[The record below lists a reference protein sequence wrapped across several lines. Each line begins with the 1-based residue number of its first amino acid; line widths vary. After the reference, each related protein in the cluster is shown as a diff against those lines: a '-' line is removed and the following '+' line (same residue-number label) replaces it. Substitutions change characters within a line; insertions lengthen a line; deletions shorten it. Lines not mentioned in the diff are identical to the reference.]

1 MGGPARLR
9 CQLVPP
15 HQWRRVESVCA
26 CDRCWA
32 SIGFDPHTL
41 VSSLEFRNSIA
52 SRLNSVKIKVLQ
64 LVAPDLKQQSCRRS
78 AQKISNRKSQSMAQT
93 ATSKIKAPPA
103 KNSVVAPTYAY
114 KIIATLGHLCVTAF
128 VLASFAAWYYY
139 LSPKAKLA
147 TFCLFIYA
155 HYRYVRRRAA
165 PFSRSSPSID
175 LCGNQ
180 IQAPHAIDARLFL
193 AASVRWRGDSTPSD
207 VHTGTA
213 ARSPASRLTT
223 PP

>member
-1 MGGPARLR
+1 MVVGRRRARR
-9 CQLVPP
+9 ASGVNWFPP
-15 HQWRRVESVCA
+15 ISGVASNVCA

-155 HYRYVRRRAA
+155 HYRYVRMQHANWLLQFADRKA
-165 PFSRSSPSID
+165 
-175 LCGNQ
+175 
-180 IQAPHAIDARLFL
+180 QAPVRTSIVARPKP
-193 AASVRWRGDSTPSD
+193 ST
-207 VHTGTA
+207 
-213 ARSPASRLTT
+213 
-223 PP
+223 